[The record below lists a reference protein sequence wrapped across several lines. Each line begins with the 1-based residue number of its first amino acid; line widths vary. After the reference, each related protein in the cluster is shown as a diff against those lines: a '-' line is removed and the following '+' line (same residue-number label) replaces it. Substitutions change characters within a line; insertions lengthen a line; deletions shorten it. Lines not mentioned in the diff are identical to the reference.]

1 LAAAPEGI
9 GDFAE
14 QMLSLD
20 TAVTLPDGMLTK
32 VDRASMGE
40 SLEVRTPLLDH
51 RVVELAWRLP
61 YKAKVNRST
70 DKWILRRVV
79 DRYVPRQLV
88 DRPKMGFDPPIDAW
102 LRGPLRDWGA
112 DLLAPEALA
121 VGGIDPDRVRHYW
134 AEHQA
139 GTRNRGSPLWT
150 VLMYQ
155 AWRESP

>member
-1 LAAAPEGI
+1 MAAAPGI
-9 GDFAE
+9 DGVAD
-14 QMLSLD
+14 QMLYLD

-61 YKAKVNRST
+61 YAAKVHRGEG
-70 DKWILRRVV
+70 KWILRRVL
-79 DRYVPRQLV
+79 DRYLPRELV

-102 LRGPLRDWGA
+102 LREPLRDWA
-112 DLLAPEALA
+112 SDLLDPRALKDA
-121 VGGIDPDRVRHYW
+121 GLEPGPVRRYW
-134 AEHQA
+134 SEHQA
-139 GTRNRGSPLWT
+139 GTRNRGGPLWT

-155 AWRESP
+155 AWRATL